1 MKKLT
6 PILFA
11 VGLIAICSP
20 NLASASGLQ
29 PTAAGT
35 GAGISGGG
43 VRSTPAPEP
52 TRHVRKSS
60 TQARIEKRD
69 DDGTVITA

>member
-11 VGLIAICSP
+11 AGLIAICSP

-52 TRHVRKSS
+52 TRHVRKKS
-60 TQARIEKRD
+60 TRKQASNSATTT
-69 DDGTVITA
+69 GQ